1 MKRLLALLLCV
12 TMLMSVAACG
22 NNNNTSTPGSS
33 TPAGDGGSGTTAP
46 TGPSIYR
53 KLYSS
58 EVTTLNYLS
67 TGTTL
72 EFEPAANVIDTLV
85 EYDKFGTVQPAL
97 ATSWETSEDGLT
109 WTFHLRND
117 AKWVKSDGTEYGP
130 VTAHDFVTGLQ
141 WVVNPANES
150 KTSDVVCSV
159 IKNADELYGKQL
171 TDFNELG
178 VKAIDDYTLEYTLKA
193 PTPYFLS
200 MLTYVCFMP
209 ANADFIA
216 EKGDKFGAADSAD
229 NLLYCGAFRIADFQP
244 QVLHTFVKNDAYWDK
259 DNVFLDEIQETFN
272 KEATTLA
279 PTMYQRGEVDYAVIP
294 ADILPTWMND
304 SKLKDV
310 VSPQRN
316 SYYSYFFCFDF
327 DPRFDAS
334 YEPDNWKIA
343 VNNENFRK
351 SLYYALDRVKAK
363 TVEEPYDPESQL
375 IGTVTPKNFVTVD
388 GVDYT
393 DLNALKGYTDD
404 PTHGFD
410 TAKALDYKAKAMDE
424 LKAAGATFPV
434 KVLMSYNPSIAN
446 WDKQCQIIEQQ
457 MEDVLGADYIDIIL
471 EAGPSTNFLSEVRK
485 AGKYALMLCNW
496 GPDYADPETYTDPWS
511 LGFTYSWPELST
523 DPAYETGET
532 YTAEDAAALGL
543 EDKFI
548 GAKVKTYNKMVDEAK
563 AEKLDISARY
573 QKFAE
578 AEAYF
583 IDHAF
588 IIPFAV
594 KNDGYCVNKISP
606 FDRPFAPFGVSTLKF
621 KGAKL
626 LEKPMSLEEYQAAE
640 AQWEQE
646 REAAM
651 AKAG

>member
-1 MKRLLALLLCV
+1 MKRLIALLLCCA
-12 TMLMSVAACG
+12 MLFGAVGCG
-22 NNNNTSTPGSS
+22 GNSGAGSS
-33 TPAGDGGSGTTAP
+33 TPAGSGSSAADGGGDGAAAA
-46 TGPSIYR
+46 GPSVYR
-53 KLYSS
+53 KLYAS
-58 EVTTLNYLS
+58 EVTTLNYLY

-85 EYDKFGTVQPAL
+85 EYNKYGVVQPAL

-109 WTFHLRND
+109 WTFHLRGD
-117 AKWVKSDGTEYGP
+117 AKWVKADGSEYGP
-130 VTAHDFVTGLQ
+130 VTAHDFVTGLR
-141 WVVNPANES
+141 WVVDPANES

-159 IKNADELYGKQL
+159 IKNADELYTKAI
-171 TDFNELG
+171 TDFEQLG
-178 VKAIDDYTLEYTLKA
+178 VKAIDDYTVEYTLKA

-229 NLLYCGAFRIADFQP
+229 NLLYCGAYRIADFQP
-244 QVLHTFVKNDAYWDK
+244 QVLHTFVKNDSYWDK
-259 DNVFLDEIQETFN
+259 DNVFIDEIQETFN

-279 PTMYQRGEVDYAVIP
+279 PTMYQRDEVDYAVIP

-304 SKLKDV
+304 AAMKEV
-310 VSPQRN
+310 VAPQRN

-327 DPRFDAS
+327 DPRFDAA
-334 YEPDNWKIA
+334 YEPDNWLKA

-363 TVEEPYDPESQL
+363 TVEEPYSPESQL
-375 IGTVTPKNFVTVD
+375 IGTVTPPNFVTVD

-393 DLNALKGYTDD
+393 DLPALKPYTDD
-404 PTHGFD
+404 ATHGFD
-410 TAKALDYKAKAMDE
+410 SAKALEYKAKAVEE
-424 LKAAGATFPV
+424 LTAAGATFPV
-434 KVLMSYNPSIAN
+434 KVLMSYNPSTAN

-457 MEDVLGADYIDIIL
+457 MEEVLGADYIDIIL

-511 LGFTYSWPELST
+511 LGFTYSWPELAT
-523 DPAYETGET
+523 DPAYETGDT

-543 EDKFI
+543 EDKFV
-548 GAKVKTYNKMVDEAK
+548 GAKVKVYNKMVDEAK

-573 QKFAE
+573 NKFAE

-606 FDRPFAPFGVSTLKF
+606 FDRPFAPFGVSSLKY

-626 LEKPMSLEEYQAAE
+626 LDKPMSLAEYQAAE
-640 AQWEQE
+640 EQWNKE
-646 REAAM
+646 REAAI
-651 AKAG
+651 A

>member
-1 MKRLLALLLCV
+1 MKRILSLLLCCA
-12 TMLMSVAACG
+12 MLLSVAGCGG
-22 NNNNTSTPGSS
+22 NNGGSSAPAGSS
-33 TPAGDGGSGTTAP
+33 TPAGDGGSTPAP
-46 TGPSIYR
+46 AAGPSIYR

-58 EVTTLNYLS
+58 EVTTLNYLY

-85 EYDKFGTVQPAL
+85 EYDKYGVVQPAL

-130 VTAHDFVTGLQ
+130 VTAHDFVTGLR
-141 WVVNPANES
+141 WVVNPENQS

-159 IKNADELYGKQL
+159 IANADELYAKQI
-171 TDFNELG
+171 TDFEQLG
-178 VKAIDDYTLEYTLKA
+178 VKAVDDYTLVYTLKA

-272 KEATTLA
+272 KEAVTLA
-279 PTMYQRGEVDYAVIP
+279 PTMYQRDEVDYAVIP

-304 SKLKDV
+304 SKLKEV

-316 SYYSYFFCFDF
+316 SYYSYFFCFNF
-327 DPRFDAS
+327 DPRFDAA
-334 YEPDNWKIA
+334 YEPDNWLKA

-363 TVEEPYDPESQL
+363 TVEEPYNPEGQL
-375 IGTVTPKNFVTVD
+375 IGTVVPKSFVSVD

-393 DLNALKGYTDD
+393 DLPALKGYTDD

-410 TAKALDYKAKAMDE
+410 AAKAAEYKTKAMEE
-424 LKAAGATFPV
+424 LKSQNVTFPV
-434 KVLMSYNPSIAN
+434 KVLMSYNPSTAN

-457 MEDVLGADYIDIIL
+457 MEGLLGSDYIDIVL

-511 LGFTYSWPELST
+511 LGFTYSWPELAT

-532 YTAEDAAALGL
+532 YAAGTPGL
-543 EDKFI
+543 DEKFV
-548 GAKVKTYNKMVDEAK
+548 GAKVKTYNKLVDEAK
-563 AEKLDISARY
+563 AEKLDLSARY
-573 QKFAE
+573 NKFAE

-606 FDRPFAPFGVSTLKF
+606 FDRPFAPFGVSSLKF
-621 KGAKL
+621 KGARL
-626 LEKPMSLEEYQAAE
+626 LDKPMSLEEYQAAE
-640 AQWEQE
+640 EQWDKE
-646 REAAM
+646 REAAL
-651 AKAG
+651 AAQ

>member
-1 MKRLLALLLCV
+1 MKRFLALLLCCA
-12 TMLMSVAACG
+12 MLLGVVGCG
-22 NNNNTSTPGSS
+22 KNNDTGSS
-33 TPAGDGGSGTTAP
+33 GTNPSTSDGGNGTAE
-46 TGPSIYR
+46 GAAAIYR

-58 EVTTLNYLS
+58 EVTTLNYLY
-67 TGTTL
+67 TGSTL

-85 EYDKFGTVQPAL
+85 EYDRFGMVQPAL

-117 AKWVKSDGTEYGP
+117 AKWVKNDGSEYGP
-130 VTAHDFVTGLQ
+130 VTAHDFVTGLR
-141 WVVNPANES
+141 WVVNPANEA

-159 IKNADELYGKQL
+159 IANADELYTKKI
-171 TDFNELG
+171 TDFEQLG
-178 VKAIDDYTLEYTLKA
+178 VKAEDDYTLVYTLKA

-209 ANADFIA
+209 ANEAFLNEVGDRFGTTADT
-216 EKGDKFGAADSAD
+216 
-229 NLLYCGAFRIADFQP
+229 LLYCGAFRIADFQP

-259 DNVFLDEIQETFN
+259 DNVFIDEIQETFN
-272 KEATTLA
+272 KEAVTLA
-279 PTMYQRGEVDYAVIP
+279 PAMYQRDETDYAVIP

-304 SKLKDV
+304 QKLKDV

-327 DPRFDAS
+327 DPRFDAA
-334 YEPDNWKIA
+334 YEPENWKLA

-375 IGTVTPKNFVTVD
+375 IGTVTPPNFVTVD

-393 DLNALKGYTDD
+393 QLDALKGYSNDT
-404 PTHGFD
+404 THGFD
-410 TAKALDYKAKAMDE
+410 TAKALDYKTKAMEE

-434 KVLMSYNPSIAN
+434 KILMSYNPSTAN

-457 MEDVLGADYIDIIL
+457 MEEVLGTDYIDIVL

-511 LGFTYSWPELST
+511 LGFTYSWPELAT
-523 DPAYETGET
+523 DPAYESGET

-543 EDKFI
+543 DEKFI
-548 GAKVKTYNKMVDEAK
+548 GAKVKTYNKLVDEAK

-606 FDRPFAPFGVSTLKF
+606 FDRPFAPFGVSSLKY

-640 AQWEQE
+640 EQWDKE
-646 REAAM
+646 REAA
-651 AKAG
+651 AAAA

>member
-33 TPAGDGGSGTTAP
+33 TPADDGGSGTTAP

-58 EVTTLNYLS
+58 EVTTLNYLF

-141 WVVNPANES
+141 WVVDPANES

-159 IKNADELYGKQL
+159 IKNADELYSKQL

-304 SKLKDV
+304 GKLKDV

-334 YEPDNWKIA
+334 YEPDNWKLA

-393 DLNALKGYTDD
+393 DLDALKGYTDD

-410 TAKALDYKAKAMDE
+410 SAKALDYKAKAMDE

-434 KVLMSYNPSIAN
+434 KVLMSYNPSTAN

-457 MEDVLGADYIDIIL
+457 MEDVLGADYIDIVL

-485 AGKYALMLCNW
+485 AGKYAMMLCNW

-511 LGFTYSWPELST
+511 LGFTYSWPELAT

-543 EDKFI
+543 EEEFI
-548 GAKVKTYNKMVDEAK
+548 GAKVKIYNKMVDEAK
-563 AEKLDISARY
+563 AEKLDISLRY
-573 QKFAE
+573 NKFAE

-594 KNDGYCVNKISP
+594 KNDGYCVNLVSP
-606 FDRPFAPFGVSTLKF
+606 FDRPFAPFGVSSLKY

-626 LEKPMSLEEYQAAE
+626 LDKPMNLEEYQAAAE
-640 AQWEQE
+640 QWDKE
-646 REAAM
+646 REAAL
-651 AKAG
+651 AAQ

>member
-33 TPAGDGGSGTTAP
+33 TPAGDGGSGTPAP
-46 TGPSIYR
+46 AGPSIYR

-58 EVTTLNYLS
+58 EVTTLNYLF

-141 WVVNPANES
+141 WVVDPANES

-159 IKNADELYGKQL
+159 IKNADELYSKQL

-272 KEATTLA
+272 KEAVTLA

-327 DPRFDAS
+327 DPRFDAA

-393 DLNALKGYTDD
+393 DLDALKGYTDD

-410 TAKALDYKAKAMDE
+410 SAKALDYKAKAMDE

-434 KVLMSYNPSIAN
+434 KVLMSYNPSTAN

-457 MEDVLGADYIDIIL
+457 MEDVLGADYIDIVL

-485 AGKYALMLCNW
+485 AGKYAMMLCNW
-496 GPDYADPETYTDPWS
+496 GPDSAAPETYTDPWS
-511 LGFTYSWPELST
+511 LGFTY
-523 DPAYETGET
+523 
-532 YTAEDAAALGL
+532 
-543 EDKFI
+543 K
-548 GAKVKTYNKMVDEAK
+548 
-563 AEKLDISARY
+563 
-573 QKFAE
+573 
-578 AEAYF
+578 
-583 IDHAF
+583 
-588 IIPFAV
+588 
-594 KNDGYCVNKISP
+594 
-606 FDRPFAPFGVSTLKF
+606 
-621 KGAKL
+621 
-626 LEKPMSLEEYQAAE
+626 
-640 AQWEQE
+640 
-646 REAAM
+646 
-651 AKAG
+651 

>member
-33 TPAGDGGSGTTAP
+33 TPAGDGGSGTPAP
-46 TGPSIYR
+46 AGPSIYR

-58 EVTTLNYLS
+58 EVTTLNYLF

-159 IKNADELYGKQL
+159 IKNADELYSKQL

-272 KEATTLA
+272 KEAVTLA

-327 DPRFDAS
+327 DPRFDAA

-393 DLNALKGYTDD
+393 DLDALKGYTDD

-410 TAKALDYKAKAMDE
+410 SAKALDYKAKAMDE

-434 KVLMSYNPSIAN
+434 KVLMSYNPSTAN

-457 MEDVLGADYIDIIL
+457 MEDVLGADYIDIVL

-485 AGKYALMLCNW
+485 AGKYAMMLCNW

-511 LGFTYSWPELST
+511 LGFTYSWPELAT

-543 EDKFI
+543 EEEFI
-548 GAKVKTYNKMVDEAK
+548 GAKVKIYNKMVDEAK

-573 QKFAE
+573 NKFAE

-594 KNDGYCVNKISP
+594 KNDGYCVNLVSP
-606 FDRPFAPFGVSTLKF
+606 FDRPFAPFGVSSLKY

-626 LEKPMSLEEYQAAE
+626 LDKPMNLEEYQAAAE
-640 AQWEQE
+640 QWDKE
-646 REAAM
+646 REAAL
-651 AKAG
+651 AAQ

>member
-1 MKRLLALLLCV
+1 M
-12 TMLMSVAACG
+12 
-22 NNNNTSTPGSS
+22 
-33 TPAGDGGSGTTAP
+33 
-46 TGPSIYR
+46 
-53 KLYSS
+53 
-58 EVTTLNYLS
+58 
-67 TGTTL
+67 
-72 EFEPAANVIDTLV
+72 
-85 EYDKFGTVQPAL
+85 
-97 ATSWETSEDGLT
+97 
-109 WTFHLRND
+109 
-117 AKWVKSDGTEYGP
+117 
-130 VTAHDFVTGLQ
+130 
-141 WVVNPANES
+141 VNPENQS

-159 IKNADELYGKQL
+159 IANADELYTKKI
-171 TDFNELG
+171 TDFEQLG
-178 VKAIDDYTLEYTLKA
+178 VKAEDDYTLVYTLKA

-209 ANADFIA
+209 ANADFLA
-216 EKGDKFGAADSAD
+216 EKGEKFGAAESAD
-229 NLLYCGAFRIADFQP
+229 NLLYCGAYRIADFQP
-244 QVLHTFVKNDAYWDK
+244 SVLHTFVKNDSYWDK
-259 DNVFLDEIQETFN
+259 ENVFIDEIQETFN
-272 KEATTLA
+272 KEAVTLA
-279 PTMYQRGEVDYAVIP
+279 PSLYQRDETDYAVIP

-304 SKLKDV
+304 AKLKDV
-310 VSPQRN
+310 VAPQRN
-316 SYYSYFFCFDF
+316 SYYSYFYCFDF
-327 DPRFDAS
+327 DPQFDAA
-334 YEPDNWKIA
+334 YEPENWKKA

-351 SLYYALDRVKAK
+351 SLYYALDRVRAK
-363 TVEEPYDPESQL
+363 TVEEPYNPESQL
-375 IGTVTPKNFVTVD
+375 IGTVTPPNFVSAD

-393 DLNALKGYTDD
+393 QLDALKAYSNDPNHGYDET
-404 PTHGFD
+404 
-410 TAKALDYKAKAMDE
+410 KAKEYKTKAMEE
-424 LKAAGATFPV
+424 LKAAGASFPV
-434 KVLMSYNPSIAN
+434 KILMSYNPSTAN

-457 MEDVLGADYIDIIL
+457 LESLLGTDYIDIVL

-532 YTAEDAAALGL
+532 YTAEDAATLGL

>member
-1 MKRLLALLLCV
+1 MKRFLSLLLCLA
-12 TMLMSVAACG
+12 MLLSVAACG
-22 NNNNTSTPGSS
+22 SNNNGGSS
-33 TPAGDGGSGTTAP
+33 TPGGTQDPASDPGTAAN
-46 TGPSIYR
+46 IYR

-58 EVTTLNYLS
+58 EVTTLNYLY

-85 EYDKFGTVQPAL
+85 EYDKYGMVQPAL

-117 AKWVKSDGTEYGP
+117 AKWVRSDGTEYGP

-141 WVVNPANES
+141 WVVDPANES

-159 IKNADELYGKQL
+159 IQNADELYTKKL

-178 VKAIDDYTLEYTLKA
+178 VKAIDDYTLVYTLKA

-209 ANADFIA
+209 AKAEFIA

-244 QVLHTFVKNDAYWDK
+244 QVSHTFVKNDSYWDK
-259 DNVFLDEIQETFN
+259 DNVFIDEIQETFN

-279 PTMYQRGEVDYAVIP
+279 PAMYQRGETDYAVIS

-310 VSPQRN
+310 VAPQRN
-316 SYYSYFFCFDF
+316 SYYSYFFCFNF
-327 DPRFDAS
+327 DPHFDAA
-334 YEPDNWKIA
+334 YEPDNWLKA
-343 VNNENFRK
+343 VNNENFRR
-351 SLYYALDRVKAK
+351 SLYHALDRVKAK

-375 IGTVTPKNFVTVD
+375 ISTVTPPNFVAAD

-393 DLNALKGYTDD
+393 DLTPLKTL
-404 PTHGFD
+404 PNGFD
-410 TAKALDYKAKAMDE
+410 EAKAKEYMAAAKTE
-424 LKAAGATFPV
+424 LAAAGATFPV
-434 KVLMSYNPSIAN
+434 KVLMSYNPSTAN
-446 WDKQCQIIEQQ
+446 WDRQCQIIEQQ
-457 MEDVLGADYIDIIL
+457 MEELLGTDYIDIVL
-471 EAGPSTNFLSEVRK
+471 EAGPSTNFLSEVRR

-496 GPDYADPETYTDPWS
+496 GPDYADPETYSDPWS
-511 LGFTYSWPELST
+511 LGFTYNWPELCA
-523 DPAYETGET
+523 DPSYETGDT

-543 EDKFI
+543 DEKFI
-548 GAKVKTYNKMVDEAK
+548 GTKVKIYNKMVDEAK
-563 AEKLDISARY
+563 AEKLDISTRY

-578 AEAYF
+578 AEAYL

-594 KNDGYCVNKISP
+594 KNDGYCVNLVSP
-606 FDRPFAPFGVSTLKF
+606 FDRPFAPFGVSSLKY

-626 LEKPMSLEEYQAAE
+626 LEKSMSLEEYQAAE
-640 AQWEQE
+640 EQWNKE

-651 AKAG
+651 AAG

>member
-46 TGPSIYR
+46 AGPSIYR

-178 VKAIDDYTLEYTLKA
+178 VKAVDDYTLEYTLKA

-304 SKLKDV
+304 GKLKDV

-334 YEPDNWKIA
+334 YEPDNWKLA

-393 DLNALKGYTDD
+393 DLDALKGYTDD
-404 PTHGFD
+404 PTHGFN
-410 TAKALDYKAKAMDE
+410 TTKALEYKAKAMDE

-434 KVLMSYNPSIAN
+434 KVLMSYNPSTAN

-511 LGFTYSWPELST
+511 LGFTYSWPELAT

-543 EDKFI
+543 KEEFI
-548 GAKVKTYNKMVDEAK
+548 GTKVKTYNKMVDEAK

-573 QKFAE
+573 NKFAE

-594 KNDGYCVNKISP
+594 KNDGYCVNLVSP
-606 FDRPFAPFGVSTLKF
+606 FDRPFAPFGVSNLKY

-626 LEKPMSLEEYQAAE
+626 LDKPMNLEEYQAAAE
-640 AQWEQE
+640 QWDKE
-646 REAAM
+646 REAAL
-651 AKAG
+651 AAQ